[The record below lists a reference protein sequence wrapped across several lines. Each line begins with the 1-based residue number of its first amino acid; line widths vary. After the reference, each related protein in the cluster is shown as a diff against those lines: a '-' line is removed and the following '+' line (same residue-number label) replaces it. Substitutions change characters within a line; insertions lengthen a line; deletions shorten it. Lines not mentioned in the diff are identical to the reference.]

1 MKQILVAV
9 DEHEH
14 AVQIVDSAI
23 EMAEA
28 LSGKILLV
36 YVVPKSS
43 VPGKYRDSHG
53 DALPEHYWED
63 EYNRTVAPLLKRIEK
78 AGIKYELIPRAG
90 KPEEEILKAAKA
102 KGASYIVVGTRGLR
116 RLGRIRALG
125 SVSRNVI
132 ENSNIPVLAVP

>member
-23 EMAEA
+23 ELAQA

-43 VPGKYRDSHG
+43 VPGGYRDTHG
-53 DALPEHYWED
+53 DALPEHFYED
-63 EYNRTVAPLLKRIEK
+63 QYDRAVSPLLRRIEK
-78 AGIKYELIPRAG
+78 AGIKYEALPRVG
-90 KPEEEILKAAKA
+90 DPQQEILKAAEAKA
-102 KGASYIVVGTRGLR
+102 ASYIVVGTRGLR
-116 RLGRIRALG
+116 GVGKLRAIG